1 MRGYCLTI
9 ITPAKTKFVINVGLI
24 QTKTYRSNKDGIN
37 QISKLLNHAGEKK
50 AKIICLPEQWL
61 TNNEIDDFEV
71 EFLEFKK
78 IAKKYRMTIITGAFY
93 KNSKKGLKI
102 VSPIIGPEGKIIGQ
116 QEKIHPY
123 DYEKKKVIPGKKVK
137 IFNTSCRFGVII
149 CYDMV
154 FPKVAE
160 TFVKNGAQIIFS
172 PSRIVKRGI
181 IPWESYVKV
190 RSLENRV
197 PILAANV
204 ENQRFGGNS
213 MIIDLIEKNKVM
225 IPKINRAKGEKVIIK
240 KIDLKKFEK
249 SRKIRYTDAKKFS

>member
-1 MRGYCLTI
+1 MTI
-9 ITPAKTKFVINVGLI
+9 ITPTRTIFVINVGLI

-37 QISKLLNHAGEKK
+37 QVVKLLNQAGKK
-50 AKIICLPEQWL
+50 NIKIVCLPEQWL
-61 TNNEIDDFEV
+61 ADNEIENFEI
-71 EFLEFKK
+71 EFSEFKK
-78 IAKKYRMTIITGAFY
+78 IAKKYSMTIITGAFY
-93 KNSKKGLKI
+93 KNSKNGLRI
-102 VSPIIGPEGKIIGQ
+102 VSPIIGPNGKIIGQ

-123 DYEKKKVIPGKKVK
+123 DYEKKIVIPGKKVK

-160 TFVKNGAQIIFS
+160 TSVKNGAQIIFS

-181 IPWESYVKV
+181 RPWESYVQV

-225 IPKINRAKGEKVIIK
+225 IPKINRAKGEKMIAK
-240 KIDLKKFEK
+240 KINLKKFEK
-249 SRKIRYTDAKKFS
+249 SRKIRYTDAKKIS